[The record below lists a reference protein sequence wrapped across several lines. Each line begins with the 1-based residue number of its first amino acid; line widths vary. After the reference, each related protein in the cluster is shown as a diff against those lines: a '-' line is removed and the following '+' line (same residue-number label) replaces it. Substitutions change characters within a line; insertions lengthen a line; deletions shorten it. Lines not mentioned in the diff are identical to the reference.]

1 MKKLRILTNPIAGH
15 GLGSRINSCIDKSGI
30 QDFYQVEVKTT
41 EYPRHAFELAKSAVN
56 DGVDVVAAVGGDGT
70 VNEVAS
76 ALFETNTSL
85 AVIPAGS
92 GNGLARHIGMSLDPI
107 TCLKQISTANFD
119 KIDSLFI
126 NDRFAI
132 NVSGF
137 GFDGYV
143 AWLFNKSAKRGITT
157 YTKIGLQEYLS
168 YPSINFKIDVNNEVI
183 DKEAHMIV
191 IANASQ
197 FGNAAIIAPQA
208 DLQDKMLDL
217 IIVSRPGILE
227 LPSMMYNLFTGN
239 LKENNY
245 IRMIKC
251 ESFTATSN
259 RPIHLHIDGEGNEP
273 LSTINVKIAPS
284 SLKILLPLQKK

>member
-1 MKKLRILTNPIAGH
+1 VKKLRILINPIAGH
-15 GLGSRINSCIDKSGI
+15 GLGTRINSFIDKSGI
-30 QDFYQVEVKTT
+30 QENYSVEVKTT
-41 EYPRHAFELAKSAVN
+41 EYPRHAYELAKAAVN
-56 DGVDVVAAVGGDGT
+56 EGVDVVAAVGGDGT

-76 ALFETNTSL
+76 ALYETNTSL

-92 GNGLARHIGMSLDPI
+92 GNGLARHIGMSLDPT
-107 TCLKQISTANFD
+107 TCLKQISTAAFD

-126 NDRFAI
+126 NNRFAL
-132 NVSGF
+132 NVSGY

-168 YPSINFKIDVNNEVI
+168 YPSINFTIEVNNEVI
-183 DKEAHMIV
+183 EKEAHMIV

-197 FGNAAIIAPQA
+197 FGNAAIIAPKA
-208 DLQDKMLDL
+208 NLQDKLLDL

-259 RPIHLHIDGEGNEP
+259 RPVHLHIDGEANEP
-273 LSTINVKIAPS
+273 LSSIDVRIAPS
-284 SLKILLPLQKK
+284 SLRILLPLQKK

>member
-1 MKKLRILTNPIAGH
+1 MKKLRILINPIAGH
-15 GLGSRINSCIDKSGI
+15 GLGTRINSFIDKSGI
-30 QDFYQVEVKTT
+30 QENYSVEVKTT
-41 EYPRHAFELAKSAVN
+41 EYPRHAYELAKAAVN
-56 DGVDVVAAVGGDGT
+56 EGVDVVAAVGGDGT

-76 ALFETNTSL
+76 ALYETNTSL

-92 GNGLARHIGMSLDPI
+92 GNGLARHIGMSLDPT
-107 TCLKQISTANFD
+107 TCLKQISTAAFD

-126 NDRFAI
+126 NNRFAL
-132 NVSGF
+132 NVSGY

-168 YPSINFKIDVNNEVI
+168 YPSINFTIEVNNEVI
-183 DKEAHMIV
+183 EKEAHMIV

-197 FGNAAIIAPQA
+197 FGNAAIIAPKA
-208 DLQDKMLDL
+208 NLQDKLLDL

-259 RPIHLHIDGEGNEP
+259 RPVHLHIDGEANEP
-273 LSTINVKIAPS
+273 LSSIDVRIAPS
-284 SLKILLPLQKK
+284 SLRILLPLQKK

>member
-1 MKKLRILTNPIAGH
+1 VKNLRILINPIAGH
-15 GLGSRINSCIDKSGI
+15 GLGARINSFIDKSGI
-30 QDFYQVEVKTT
+30 QDHYKVEIKTT
-41 EYPRHAFELAKSAVN
+41 EYPRHAYELAKAAVN
-56 DGVDVVAAVGGDGT
+56 ENIDVVAAVGGDGT

-76 ALFETNTSL
+76 ALFESNTSL
-85 AVIPAGS
+85 AIIPVGS

-107 TCLKQISTANFD
+107 TCLKQISTAKFD

-126 NDRFAI
+126 NNRFAL

-157 YTKIGLQEYLS
+157 YTKIGLQEYLK
-168 YPSINFKIDVNNEVI
+168 YPSINFTIDVNDEI
-183 DKEAHMIV
+183 IQKDAHMIV

-197 FGNAAIIAPQA
+197 FGNAAIIAPKA

-245 IRMIKC
+245 IKMIKC
-251 ESFTATSN
+251 ESFTATSD

-273 LSTINVKIAPS
+273 LSSISVKIAPN
-284 SLKILLPLQKK
+284 SLRILLPLQKK

>member
-1 MKKLRILTNPIAGH
+1 VKKLRILINPIAGH
-15 GLGSRINSCIDKSGI
+15 GLGTRINSFIDKSGI
-30 QDFYQVEVKTT
+30 QENYSVEVKTT
-41 EYPRHAFELAKSAVN
+41 EYPRHAYELAKAAVN
-56 DGVDVVAAVGGDGT
+56 EGVDVVAAVGGDGT

-76 ALFETNTSL
+76 ALYETNTSL

-92 GNGLARHIGMSLDPI
+92 GNGLARHIGMSLDPT
-107 TCLKQISTANFD
+107 TCLKQISTAAFD

-126 NDRFAI
+126 NNRFAL
-132 NVSGF
+132 NVSGY

-168 YPSINFKIDVNNEVI
+168 YPSINFTIEVNNEVI
-183 DKEAHMIV
+183 EKEAHMIV

-197 FGNAAIIAPQA
+197 FGNAAIIAPKA
-208 DLQDKMLDL
+208 NLQDKLLDL

-251 ESFTATSN
+251 ESFTAKSN
-259 RPIHLHIDGEGNEP
+259 RPVHLHIDGEANEP
-273 LSTINVKIAPS
+273 LSSIDVRIAPS
-284 SLKILLPLQKK
+284 SLRILLPLQKK